1 MAIKEKLVA
10 LMGEPDKAGRAIGE
24 KKKMIAQY
32 KAAQIAKPL
41 PSKPTKSDKINPK
54 AKYGDRPGEMRPEDI
69 EKPTR
74 RTEVAKRDS
83 WDYSKDGNYIDVT
96 LGKEKL
102 NRDLKKVGK
111 PPTQAHASDL
121 ILRDKLRSMKVPK
134 ALVGKKK

>member
-1 MAIKEKLVA
+1 MAIKEKMQA
-10 LMGEPDKAGRAIGE
+10 LMGDAPAAGKQIGE

-41 PSKPTKSDKINPK
+41 PAKPSKSDKINPK